1 MKMNKT
7 RLLEK
12 ISIQS
17 GISADECSAVL
28 KTFER
33 ILSEELT
40 RKIHRYG
47 GWILLLVA
55 LLVSAVAFSQTPQRK
70 GRPVQAIRGMVI
82 DGDSKH
88 PIPYATVRLSEKE
101 GTGTITDSLGRFSI
115 PQVPVGRHTVEAA
128 FMGYEPGI
136 FREILVTSAKEVYLE
151 IPLKE
156 SVNELNEVVIRA
168 RTNKEEA
175 MNKMATTGARML
187 SVEEASRYAGGFDD
201 PARLVSSFAGVAPS
215 VSSNGISIHGNA
227 PDRKSTR
234 LNSSHRSLS
243 RMPSS
248 A

>member
-17 GISADECSAVL
+17 GVSLDECGTVL
-28 KTFER
+28 KTFEKV
-33 ILSEELT
+33 LSEELS
-40 RKIHRYG
+40 RKMYRYG
-47 GWILLLVA
+47 GWILLLIA
-55 LLVSAVAFSQTPQRK
+55 LFVSV
-70 GRPVQAIRGMVI
+70 
-82 DGDSKH
+82 
-88 PIPYATVRLSEKE
+88 TVKLSEKE
-101 GTGTITDSLGRFSI
+101 GAGTITDSLGRFSI

-136 FREILVTSAKEVYLE
+136 FREILVTSAKEIYLE

-156 SVNELNEVVIRA
+156 SVNELNEVIIRA

-201 PARLVSSFAGVAPS
+201 PARLPEWLPAFLPMEFLFMAMPHICCNGDWRMSKFLIRITLRTSLHWVEESFP
-215 VSSNGISIHGNA
+215 
-227 PDRKSTR
+227 
-234 LNSSHRSLS
+234 L
-243 RMPSS
+243 
-248 A
+248 

>member
-70 GRPVQAIRGMVI
+70 GRYRQSGEW
-82 DGDSKH
+82 
-88 PIPYATVRLSEKE
+88 LL
-101 GTGTITDSLGRFSI
+101 TGIQNTR
-115 PQVPVGRHTVEAA
+115 
-128 FMGYEPGI
+128 Y
-136 FREILVTSAKEVYLE
+136 
-151 IPLKE
+151 
-156 SVNELNEVVIRA
+156 
-168 RTNKEEA
+168 
-175 MNKMATTGARML
+175 RMQ
-187 SVEEASRYAGGFDD
+187 R
-201 PARLVSSFAGVAPS
+201 
-215 VSSNGISIHGNA
+215 
-227 PDRKSTR
+227 
-234 LNSSHRSLS
+234 
-243 RMPSS
+243 
-248 A
+248 